1 MDDIT
6 KNYIKYLEDKID
18 KCYHAIHLM
27 QQGLDVVHD
36 LVDHVC
42 ADMIPLGD
50 DIIPPD
56 WTPKRKPKK
65 NDDPRQT

>member
-18 KCYHAIHLM
+18 KCYHTINLM

-36 LVDHVC
+36 VLDHIC
-42 ADMIPLGD
+42 MDTFPLAD
-50 DIIPPD
+50 DIVPPD
-56 WTPKRKPKK
+56 WKPKRGKPKK
-65 NDDPRQT
+65 NDDSR